1 MRWRAWG
8 QFTLASTISFCTL
21 GCGEKAPIHKQVRDP
36 LLISKKPVESQAER
50 LTPTAVAY
58 AEPSP
63 PPVPETAVATAP
75 VKLEAIGLKRPEP
88 AKNAPEL
95 TATPAIRTNEPGTPA
110 ETVSRRGPASIY
122 GHAPDHAWLQG
133 VIDKHYHGHL
143 SLRYCDPSEEDEWG
157 GKVVLEEDPRLAEF
171 KDGDVVR
178 VEGEIV
184 REDGKVK
191 RGVWNHFAHYR
202 LKDIRLIQSK

>member
-1 MRWRAWG
+1 
-8 QFTLASTISFCTL
+8 LL
-21 GCGEKAPIHKQVRDP
+21 GCGDKSAVHKQVRDP
-36 LLISKKPVESQAER
+36 LLISKKPIEGQAER
-50 LTPTAVAY
+50 LAPTAVAY

-63 PPVPETAVATAP
+63 PSPPENAIATAP
-75 VKLEAIGLKRPEP
+75 VKLEAIVGKGVDRADAPP
-88 AKNAPEL
+88 AL
-95 TATPAIRTNEPGTPA
+95 TATPAVRTNPSGTPA
-110 ETVSRRGPASIY
+110 TTTSRREPASIY
-122 GHAPDHAWLQG
+122 GHAQDHAWLQG
-133 VIDKHYHGHL
+133 VMDKHYQGHL

-157 GKVVLEEDPRLAEF
+157 GKVVLEDDPRLAQF

-202 LKDIRLIQSK
+202 FKEIRLIQSK